1 MHAVS
6 TKTRQRMMR
15 DNAKRPLVLE
25 RVPTE
30 QWPARISGLVEVW
43 LSRKYLVQ
51 VFNEF
56 DGMLRVSINRTT
68 LRADGRWE
76 ENLTWDEMQEIKR
89 QIGRADC
96 YAVEVLPRDCDIVN
110 VANMR
115 HMWILPEPLPIGW
128 FAKGQPDI
136 GGSVVSGSVSGG

>member
-6 TKTRQRMMR
+6 KKIRQQMLR
-15 DNAKRPLVLE
+15 DNARRPLVLE
-25 RVPTE
+25 RVPPE
-30 QWPARISGLVEVW
+30 QWPPNRRDGNLIEVW
-43 LSRKYLVQ
+43 CSRKYLVQ
-51 VFNEF
+51 VYQE
-56 DGMLRVSINRTT
+56 DRGMLRASINRTT

-89 QIGRADC
+89 QIGRGIC
-96 YAVEVLPRDCDIVN
+96 YAVEVLPMDCDIVN

-128 FAKGQPDI
+128 FLHSSIDVAGSADQ
-136 GGSVVSGSVSGG
+136 GG